1 MELKLPKKGSPQEK
15 RLSRVLLGFVLIFW
29 IVYLAKAIVF
39 DPKISALTP
48 EPSSGSGELSATP
61 FPVQSVSKIT
71 LSGSIQPMLEDNGSG
86 GTHRLVDADGK
97 VVAILK
103 SRNLD
108 LNFTI
113 SGVRVEVTGKKERLV
128 NELPL
133 INVESI
139 RYQRSD

>member
-1 MELKLPKKGSPQEK
+1 MA
-15 RLSRVLLGFVLIFW
+15 RILLGFILVFW
-29 IVYLAKAIVF
+29 IGYIAKVTFF
-39 DPKISALTP
+39 DPRNLTLISDST
-48 EPSSGSGELSATP
+48 SGSGRLSVTP
-61 FPVQSVSKIT
+61 LPVQSVSKVT
-71 LSGSIQPMLEDNGSG
+71 LSGSIQPLFEDNGSG

-97 VVAILK
+97 VTAILK

-113 SGVRVEVTGKKERLV
+113 SGVMVEVTGKKERLV

-139 RYQRSD
+139 RYRRND